1 MALGFG
7 EQRIIAAIAGA
18 WVTAFVLVAIWMPSV
33 LVLFILGV
41 LAFIGA
47 LILMFMIHYKLLS
60 AYAVGSGIVLIVAA
74 LFRGGFL

>member
-47 LILMFMIHYKLLS
+47 LILMFIRNTD
-60 AYAVGSGIVLIVAA
+60 ATPPGIAA